1 LNPLSD
7 WTTLTAMALGTDYEL
22 QDCALARALEVV
34 GERWSL
40 LIVRDAL
47 LGKTRF
53 SEFQRSLGIAR
64 NVLADRLDSLVRE
77 GVMERRGTGHPE
89 YVLTGKGR
97 RLEPTIFQLM
107 KWGDDFYVAAGGP
120 PRVAIHKECGGIVDH
135 ELECGRCGARVRYRD
150 FEIQSSGTPAL
161 VSARAS
167 RSRTS
172 GVRPATRR

>member
-1 LNPLSD
+1 V
-7 WTTLTAMALGTDYEL
+7 LGREYRG
-22 QDCALARALEVV
+22 QMCSVARALEVI
-34 GERWSL
+34 GERWTL

-53 SEFQRSLGIAR
+53 SEFQRSLGIAK
-64 NVLADRLDSLVRE
+64 NVLADRLECLVRE
-77 GVMERRGTGHPE
+77 GVLERRRPGEAAHPE
-89 YVLTGKGR
+89 YVLTDKGR

-107 KWGDDFYVAAGGP
+107 KWGDDFYVAAAGP
-120 PRVAIHKECGGIVDH
+120 PRIAVHKDCGGIVDH
-135 ELECGRCGARVRYRD
+135 ELECGRCRVRVRYRD

-167 RSRTS
+167 RSRAS